1 MGCSLLVCSRVKSW
15 NSFPLSSN
23 SGTKLRVAS
32 VFKTNQKKKKTERT
46 EKHRPDGWNGNNE
59 GYSDSKR
66 QPLST
71 RVCVYLHSEIC
82 VPICLSIIY
91 QRRRRRR
98 LATAHEVAKS
108 QTRPHTH
115 THTHTNNLLP
125 IHLSWLLYK
134 CQIPS
139 HQRLDET
146 CTVGASGKFLTQSGL
161 NFPFLLWLALSP
173 PAWPT
178 PPSLARMASSL
189 YTENPQTS
197 WLSLQ
202 LRTFILPPLTSAE
215 MSTVLWSIIGLL
227 NRILLIK
234 SSVMCRS
241 HIFMCPV
248 SSRYLFLCFPIFFSH
263 SPPELSYLRVCYVT
277 IGHFHFDQT
286 SGHMLLQW

>member
-1 MGCSLLVCSRVKSW
+1 MGCGLLVGSRVKSW

-46 EKHRPDGWNGNNE
+46 EKHRPDGWNENNE
-59 GYSDSKR
+59 RYSDSKR

-71 RVCVYLHSEIC
+71 CVCIFAFRYLC
-82 VPICLSIIY
+82 AYLSIY
-91 QRRRRRR
+91 HLSEEKEEETGWLQPMRSQRVRHNG
-98 LATAHEVAKS
+98 A
-108 QTRPHTH
+108 HTH
-115 THTHTNNLLP
+115 TCTNNLLP

-139 HQRLDET
+139 HQRFDET

-173 PAWPT
+173 AAWPT
-178 PPSLARMASSL
+178 PTSLARMASSL

-202 LRTFILPPLTSAE
+202 LWTLILPPLTSAE
-215 MSTVLWSIIGLL
+215 MSTVL
-227 NRILLIK
+227 
-234 SSVMCRS
+234 
-241 HIFMCPV
+241 
-248 SSRYLFLCFPIFFSH
+248 
-263 SPPELSYLRVCYVT
+263 
-277 IGHFHFDQT
+277 
-286 SGHMLLQW
+286 